1 MSDQKNTPEAD
12 SPLPEKAGPAGAF
25 PDLSAQSDSP
35 AWLSDDGSHDSD
47 VWERS
52 FGAGPEATAAEG
64 SGTAAGTA
72 ETAPATDGPASGL
85 SAATGAGTSSAAAV
99 ADADSDDGGTQ
110 DDAGTADETDI
121 VLPEEPVV
129 VAPEDVELEQPS
141 LAEPSLGSDAVE
153 AASLDEVTSEA
164 AAVEANAA
172 EAGRLSGLEPAPAG
186 AEIPADAAPADQAA
200 GTGNGT
206 SEEPAGA
213 PAAPA
218 TAGASDAS
226 DAGAS
231 DVSDASDASDAPDA
245 PDAPDTAAAPVSD
258 GEGNQPV
265 VPQDAPEEKGTPAA
279 GKPAG
284 PAGAN
289 VSDAETPAAE
299 AGEAAAGKPEA
310 AEGEA
315 EEAEAAAAAE
325 TTEAAGTGKA
335 TTGAAALDG
344 ATPKTESIPG
354 DASAN
359 QVTEQVIDRNTPARD
374 DVRSDTPDAAD
385 KPDATPDA
393 TDKPDA
399 TQDAADKPAN
409 TQDTEETP
417 AGAHPL
423 HGIDAAAPMT
433 GALPF
438 GTERDAAAADAA
450 TPDAAGTPAA
460 QVTSPAPGG
469 EPPADTRRSRRLA
482 EGRAMTGAMPVT
494 PAAGAVKGT
503 EGAGADPQGD
513 TAATAQEKDNS
524 GGNKRLA
531 LIIGGVVLAAIIA
544 ILLFVFVFNDKGE
557 GVLEENVS
565 PVDVEAGACL
575 SNWEDVNS
583 SADVVTCETPHDAQL
598 VATESYGEDD
608 GFPGTAALEERVN
621 EVCAAVDYADA
632 AADFPDLQLT
642 KSIPTEQTWAGGD
655 RRVDCYVFTPEGQEL
670 TESLLRE

>member
-12 SPLPEKAGPAGAF
+12 SPLPEKAGPTGAF

-85 SAATGAGTSSAAAV
+85 SAATGSGTSSAAAV
-99 ADADSDDGGTQ
+99 ADADSDDAGTR

-153 AASLDEVTSEA
+153 AASLDEVTTEA

-200 GTGNGT
+200 GTGNGAA
-206 SEEPAGA
+206 EEPAGTS
-213 PAAPA
+213 AAPA
-218 TAGASDAS
+218 TAGAS

-231 DVSDASDASDAPDA
+231 DVSDASDA
-245 PDAPDTAAAPVSD
+245 PDTAASPVSD
-258 GEGNQPV
+258 AEGIPPV
-265 VPQDAPEEKGTPAA
+265 VPQDAPQEKGTPAA
-279 GKPAG
+279 GKPAA

-315 EEAEAAAAAE
+315 AEGDAAAG

-344 ATPKTESIPG
+344 ARPKTESIPG

-359 QVTEQVIDRNTPARD
+359 PVTEQVIDRNTPARD
-374 DVRSDTPDAAD
+374 DVRSDTPDAPD
-385 KPDATPDA
+385 KPG
-393 TDKPDA
+393 A

-433 GALPF
+433 GALPS

-450 TPDAAGTPAA
+450 TDAAGTPAA
-460 QVTSPAPGG
+460 QAAPAPSAAPGG

-494 PAAGAVKGT
+494 PAAGAAKDT

-513 TAATAQEKDNS
+513 TAATAQEKDNGS
-524 GGNKRLA
+524 GNRRLA

>member
-72 ETAPATDGPASGL
+72 ETVPATDGPASGL
-85 SAATGAGTSSAAAV
+85 SAATGSGTSSAAAV
-99 ADADSDDGGTQ
+99 ADADSDDAGTQ

-121 VLPEEPVV
+121 ILPEEPVV

-206 SEEPAGA
+206 AEEPAGA
-213 PAAPA
+213 SDAPA
-218 TAGASDAS
+218 TAGAS

-231 DVSDASDASDAPDA
+231 DVSDASDA
-245 PDAPDTAAAPVSD
+245 PDTAASPVSD
-258 GEGNQPV
+258 GGGNQPV
-265 VPQDAPEEKGTPAA
+265 VPQDAPEEKGTTPA

-299 AGEAAAGKPEA
+299 AGEAAAGKPET

-315 EEAEAAAAAE
+315 EEGDAAAG
-325 TTEAAGTGKA
+325 TTEAASTGKA

-344 ATPKTESIPG
+344 ARPKTGSIPG

-359 QVTEQVIDRNTPARD
+359 QVTEQVIDRDSPARD
-374 DVRSDTPDAAD
+374 DVHADTPEAAD
-385 KPDATPDA
+385 KPDATQDA
-393 TDKPDA
+393 ADKSDA

-409 TQDTEETP
+409 TQETEEIP

-450 TPDAAGTPAA
+450 TPDAASTPAA
-460 QVTSPAPGG
+460 QAAPAPSPAPGG

-494 PAAGAVKGT
+494 PAAGAAKGT

-513 TAATAQEKDNS
+513 TAATAQEKDNG
-524 GGNKRLA
+524 GGNRRLA